1 MQRTDYIL
9 RMIERLGQMLIQL
22 RKQLLGQV
30 DRERFDEGL
39 NAIARTG
46 SVDIEVARLAT
57 ADTLVMLVAQS
68 GEVEP
73 SRCWLLAE
81 LLFLDGLQARAEE
94 RDADM
99 HDRFEKA
106 LRLFT
111 LIEPG
116 GVQLVGWPEA
126 SERIAEIRSLIDDE
140 VEEG

>member
-22 RKQLLGQV
+22 RKKLVGQV
-30 DRERFDEGL
+30 DSERFDEEL

-46 SVDIEVARLAT
+46 SVDIEVARIAT

-81 LLFLDGLQARAEE
+81 LLYLDGLQARAEE
-94 RDADM
+94 RTDDM
-99 HDRFEKA
+99 RDRFEKA
-106 LRLFT
+106 LRLFSF
-111 LIEPG
+111 IEPG

-126 SERIAEIRSLIDDE
+126 SERIAEIRSLMDDE
-140 VEEG
+140 VGEG